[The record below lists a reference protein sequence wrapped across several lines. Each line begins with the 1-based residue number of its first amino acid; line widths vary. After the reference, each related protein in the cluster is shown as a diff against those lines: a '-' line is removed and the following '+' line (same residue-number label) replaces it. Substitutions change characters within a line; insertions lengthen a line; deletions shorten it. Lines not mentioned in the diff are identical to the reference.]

1 MVEVVG
7 ICLLC
12 FDGGTWSVF
21 IVLIIWLDLGNS
33 DLIDFILFLILLLN
47 LDLYWMFAGLIDLW
61 C

>member
-12 FDGGTWSVF
+12 FDDGTWSVF

-33 DLIDFILFLILLLN
+33 DLIDFILF
-47 LDLYWMFAGLIDLW
+47 
-61 C
+61 